1 MVGKV
6 IGGALR
12 LRSMASTSGAIVY
25 SIPDGSTVEVDLCS
39 NQQWFRAVYSGYSGY
54 VMSQYIHVTG
64 GGTNATMTTSSDPL
78 NIRALPS
85 TSSSILFT
93 ASKGMAVK
101 VLESSS
107 GFYRISCSL
116 GTGWGSSQYI
126 TLGGGGSGDNTDN
139 WSVRYVNVPVNQTVN
154 IREGASTNYDVAYRW
169 PRGTKCLCETPSATW
184 TKTKH
189 ASKNEIGFVMTSYLS
204 TSNPDGSISNEYIPG
219 NYCTLTANANLRDD
233 ASTSAY
239 NNGTFATGSQF
250 VIDGTKSGTSVNG
263 NSVWVRIKYGSNKLN
278 VLGENNVRYVH
289 SEYVAGASFGPS
301 NNRTAIVTV
310 AQTLKG
316 RTGGN
321 LSLAGSWCQNFLY
334 WLCYSVGMSNL
345 ASKGIPVGYGVTG
358 DAIEHLGTRYKP
370 YSQFA
375 SFQPR
380 PGDWIYYLN
389 EGSTDRASHV
399 GLIVETDG
407 QYRVRTIEGNLSNK
421 VTELDFFDIR
431 YTLTVNNIHKNVIG
445 IARID
450 Y

>member
-6 IGGALR
+6 IGGSLR
-12 LRSMASTSGAIVY
+12 MRSSTSTSGAIVT
-25 SIPDGSTVEVDLCS
+25 SIPDGSTVEVSLCG
-39 NQQWFRAVYSGYSGY
+39 NQQWFRAVYASYSGY

-64 GGTNATMTTSSDPL
+64 GSTNATITTNTDPL
-78 NIRALPS
+78 NIRALPA

-93 ASKGMAVK
+93 APKGMSVK
-101 VLESSS
+101 ILESAS

-116 GTGWGSSQYI
+116 GTGWGSTQYI
-126 TLGGGGSGDNTDN
+126 TQGGGGDSTDG
-139 WSVRYVNVPVNQTVN
+139 WSIRYVDVPMNQTVN
-154 IREGASTNYDVAYRW
+154 IREEASPDARILYRW

-189 ASKNEIGFVMTSYLS
+189 ATKSETGYVKTEYLS
-204 TSNPDGSISNEYIPG
+204 TSNPDGGGSSEFEPG
-219 NYCTLTANANLRDD
+219 KYCTLTANANLRSD
-233 ASTSAY
+233 ASTSAN

-250 VIDGTKSGTSVNG
+250 IVDGTKSRTTVNG
-263 NSVWVRIKYGSNKLN
+263 NPIWVRVKFGSNTSNALK
-278 VLGENNVRYVH
+278 ENSTRYVH

-301 NNRTAIVTV
+301 SNRTAVVTI

-321 LSLAGSWCQNFLY
+321 LSLAGEWCQNFLY
-334 WLCYSVGMSNL
+334 WLCYAVGMSNL
-345 ASKGIPVGYGVTG
+345 KDKGIPVAAGVTK
-358 DAIEHLGTRYKP
+358 DAINQLGSRYNP
-370 YSQFA
+370 RTEFST
-375 SFQPR
+375 FQPR

-389 EGSTDRASHV
+389 QGSMDTASHV

-407 QYRVRTIEGNLSNK
+407 QYRVRTIEGNLSDK
-421 VTELDFFDIR
+421 VTEVPFFDIR
-431 YTLTVNNIHKNVIG
+431 NPLTVNNVRKDVIG